1 MTNPIFDKRRRVGL
15 VIGKTGSG
23 KSYYVKKAVEKML
36 RVVVLDFVGEYHPPD
51 FDGSGFNYFQNW
63 QTFAD
68 DLYQRRDA
76 LICRSVC
83 QFSQNIQDYSDA
95 LEACYAI
102 GNLVVIIEEIHQF
115 GNFAGMSE
123 SLEKATRLG
132 RHRSVSLIGVSQRF
146 FDVHNAVRVNL
157 DVLVAFQL
165 DNPRDID
172 YLRQVYFIG
181 EKADVLP
188 RLREYEY
195 AAFDSIS

>member
-1 MTNPIFDKRRRVGL
+1 
-15 VIGKTGSG
+15 
-23 KSYYVKKAVEKML
+23 ML